1 MALRVVAPI
10 TVNIRTGR
18 GSVVDVEHWLIF
30 ALDINKQMSQGRR
43 EQAEGSREQ
52 GILLSLP
59 LARANTLSLM
69 NAYTNVMCECVCV
82 AGEEKGNLLLLC

>member
-10 TVNIRTGR
+10 TVNICTGR
-18 GSVVDVEHWLIF
+18 GSGVDVEHWLIF

-69 NAYTNVMCECVCV
+69 NAYTNVMCECVRV
-82 AGEEKGNLLLLC
+82 GGQGKGSLLLC